1 MVTKIGPDWKERR
14 SLLDSKLVKTK
25 IEKHRFRLSRKL
37 IYEEEGAELISWVY
51 SGEENET
58 KLGWIVVLAVIAGV
72 VTQRFSVSELFL
84 VSGGWVWVWL
94 SV

>member
-1 MVTKIGPDWKERR
+1 M
-14 SLLDSKLVKTK
+14 
-25 IEKHRFRLSRKL
+25 
-37 IYEEEGAELISWVY
+37 
-51 SGEENET
+51 EENES